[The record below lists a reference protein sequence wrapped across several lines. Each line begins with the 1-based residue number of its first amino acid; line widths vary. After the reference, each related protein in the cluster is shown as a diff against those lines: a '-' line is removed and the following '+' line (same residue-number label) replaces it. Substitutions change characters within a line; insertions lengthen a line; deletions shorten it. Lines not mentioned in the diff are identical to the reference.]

1 VDIGF
6 KSSSICILQQ
16 GELILSRVVNI
27 GGDQLT
33 TAVADAISI
42 TYAEAEGIKVGM
54 ANEVE
59 AVLESV
65 LTPLATELRA
75 SLDFYEHQQDQRV
88 AKVFLTGGSAR
99 SEFIVQALQTGLMTE
114 TKTWNPTAFL
124 KMELPPQQA
133 AEIEH
138 LSAQMAVA
146 VGTAVA
152 AL

>member
-1 VDIGF
+1 
-6 KSSSICILQQ
+6 
-16 GELILSRVVNI
+16 
-27 GGDQLT
+27 
-33 TAVADAISI
+33 
-42 TYAEAEGIKVGM
+42 
-54 ANEVE
+54 
-59 AVLESV
+59 
-65 LTPLATELRA
+65 
-75 SLDFYEHQQDQRV
+75 
-88 AKVFLTGGSAR
+88 
-99 SEFIVQALQTGLMTE
+99 VQALQTGLMTE